1 MIKIN
6 HDVQTGEITELEMT
20 AAEIKEIEQ
29 RIAKDKKRFDAAQN
43 EVEKSANAK
52 STLLEKLGI
61 SEDEAKLLLG

>member
-1 MIKIN
+1 MRRIAN
-6 HDVQTGEITELEMT
+6 SVPEIEMT

-52 STLLEKLGI
+52 SALLEKLGI
-61 SEDEAKLLLG
+61 TAEEAVLLLS

>member
-20 AAEIKEIEQ
+20 AAEIKEIEE

-43 EVEKSANAK
+43 EAEKSANAK
-52 STLLEKLGI
+52 SVLLAKLGI